1 MGRVYIVEDEAL
13 VAMLI
18 EDMVT
23 ELGHEVVGM
32 ARSLGE
38 ALLAAPD
45 IQCDIA
51 LLDINLNGQRS
62 FPVAQALAER
72 GIPFLFASGYG
83 AAGLEEG
90 FLDRPILSKPFSI
103 SQLEKTIQVCF
114 GQQPAT
120 F

>member
-18 EDMVT
+18 EDMVM

-32 ARSLGE
+32 AKSLGE
-38 ALLAAPD
+38 ALLAAQN

-51 LLDINLNGQRS
+51 LLDINLNGHKS
-62 FPVAQALAER
+62 FPVARALAER

-90 FLDRPILSKPFSI
+90 FLDRPVLSKPFSI
-103 SQLEKTIQVCF
+103 AQLDKSMQRCL
-114 GQQPAT
+114 A
-120 F
+120 

>member
-32 ARSLGE
+32 AKSLGE
-38 ALLAAPD
+38 ALLVAQD

-51 LLDINLNGQRS
+51 LLDINLNGQKS

-83 AAGLEEG
+83 AAGLEAG

-103 SQLEKTIQVCF
+103 AQLDKNMQKCL
-114 GQQPAT
+114 GQSTAT